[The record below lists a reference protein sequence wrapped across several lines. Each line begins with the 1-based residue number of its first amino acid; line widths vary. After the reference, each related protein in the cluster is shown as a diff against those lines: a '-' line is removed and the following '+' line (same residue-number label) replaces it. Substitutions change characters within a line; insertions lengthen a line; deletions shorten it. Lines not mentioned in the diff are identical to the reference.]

1 MGTTSSLCGS
11 DTEVP
16 DYSPAYLGQIY
27 AGVILNSAR
36 SASTGYAS
44 TLSLN
49 SLYASTL
56 SLNSLCDR
64 RRKSLDPSGKTFS
77 ERRKEDIPLIDEGE
91 EHDTN
96 LLHPN
101 KHPPIAEPESLS
113 DVASMNINHV
123 DEKNENLRVIEEEN
137 EKDLAYADKE
147 TKNVLNLLKS
157 LPFCG
162 KVDII
167 E

>member
-64 RRKSLDPSGKTFS
+64 RRKSLDPTGKTFS
-77 ERRKEDIPLIDEGE
+77 ERRKDDIPLIDEGDE
-91 EHDTN
+91 LDTN

-101 KHPPIAEPESLS
+101 KHPPLAEPESLS
-113 DVASMNINHV
+113 DNASMNMHI
-123 DEKNENLRVIEEEN
+123 DEKNENMRVIEEEN
-137 EKDLAYADKE
+137 EKDLADKE
-147 TKNVLNLLKS
+147 TNNVLNLLKS

>member
-64 RRKSLDPSGKTFS
+64 RRKSLDPTGKTFS
-77 ERRKEDIPLIDEGE
+77 ERRKDDIPLIDEGDE
-91 EHDTN
+91 LDTN

-101 KHPPIAEPESLS
+101 KHPPLAEPESLS
-113 DVASMNINHV
+113 DNASMNMHI
-123 DEKNENLRVIEEEN
+123 DEKNENMRVIEEEN
-137 EKDLAYADKE
+137 EKDLADKE

>member
-64 RRKSLDPSGKTFS
+64 RRKSLDPTAGKTFS
-77 ERRKEDIPLIDEGE
+77 ERRKDDIPLIDEGDE
-91 EHDTN
+91 LDTN
-96 LLHPN
+96 LLHPH
-101 KHPPIAEPESLS
+101 KHPPLAEPESLS
-113 DVASMNINHV
+113 DNTSMNFHI
-123 DEKNENLRVIEEEN
+123 DEKTENMRVIEEEN
-137 EKDLAYADKE
+137 EKDLADKE